1 MRGETVVFL
10 YRAAGPRDA
19 HGNKTWTW
27 TEAAV
32 PGCIV
37 WPTGS
42 TEQIQGQDQTSEQ
55 LTVLAPYGT
64 DVTAYERA
72 RARGLLYEVN
82 GVPSPWSSPFTQTR
96 AGVEMRLTRITG

>member
-10 YRAAGPRDA
+10 YRTAGPRDA

-96 AGVEMRLTRITG
+96 AGVEIRLTRITG

>member
-1 MRGETVVFL
+1 MRGEVVVFL
-10 YRAAGPRDA
+10 HRTAGPRDA

-27 TEAAV
+27 AETPV

-42 TEQIQGQDQTSEQ
+42 TEKIQGQDQTSES
-55 LTVLAPYGT
+55 LTLLAPYGT

-72 RARGLLYEVN
+72 QVRGLVYEVN
-82 GVPSPWSSPFTQTR
+82 GIPSVWASPFTQTR
-96 AGVEMRLTRITG
+96 AGVEVRLTRVTG

>member
-10 YRAAGPRDA
+10 YRTAGPRDA

-32 PGCIV
+32 SGCIV